1 MLDVRFPESGRCLI
15 KIIGVGGAGGNA
27 VGRMYSKS
35 NSNIFYAVCNTDF
48 QDLDRSDV
56 PCKIQLG
63 EQTCKGLGCG
73 ANTKKGRAAA
83 EESRETIGSLF
94 DDDSM
99 VFVIAGMGGGTGT
112 GAAPVVAKL
121 AKDKGRLTIGVLTLP
136 FRWEQIDRINK
147 AKDGIRDMLA
157 AADAIVVFNNQQIAK
172 TYTNLPMSA
181 AFREADN
188 IVAAATLG
196 IADIVAKPDVINL
209 DLADLTSVLKNSGVA
224 IMNTGESEG
233 QNRVIEALTNA
244 VEHPLLKGRNLS
256 KAKQILIHIS
266 SPENN
271 EITMGEVNGV
281 NDFVKKFQK
290 KGNTGISEIFW
301 GHSVRNTDDCK
312 CHVTLIAT
320 GFSLDDVCDWHLYSE
335 QSENQSTEPDKAVG
349 EVIDLDEWNEEE
361 MDTPAYKRK

>member
-1 MLDVRFPESGRCLI
+1 MLDVRFPEAGRCLI

-27 VGRMYSKS
+27 VGRMYSKN
-35 NSNIFYAVCNTDF
+35 NSNVFYAICNTDF

-83 EESRETIGSLF
+83 EESSKTISSLF

-99 VFVIAGMGGGTGT
+99 VFVTAGMGGGTGT

-136 FRWEQIDRINK
+136 FRWEQVDRINK

-157 AADAIVVFNNQQIAK
+157 ASDAIVVFNNQQIAK
-172 TYTNLPMSA
+172 TYTNLPMSE

-224 IMNTGESEG
+224 IMNTGEAEG
-233 QNRVIEALTNA
+233 ENRVIEALTNA

-271 EITMGEVNGV
+271 EITMGELNGV
-281 NDFVKKFQK
+281 NDFVKKFRK
-290 KGNTGISEIFW
+290 KGNSGLSEIFW
-301 GHSVRNTDDCK
+301 GHSVRKNDDSK

-335 QSENQSTEPDKAVG
+335 QTENQSPETNKALDG
-349 EVIDLDEWNEEE
+349 VIDLDEWDEDE
-361 MDTPAYKRK
+361 MKTPAYKNK